1 MHNNIH
7 TELDPF
13 FETIG
18 LLLVS
23 GRVQQAKQDLLD
35 ALSQHV
41 LDAEGFYNKHL
52 MIYDRYVAAF
62 EKYKVADGPQSMLAS
77 QEDDDF
83 ALILLSLLCANR
95 DDMGRLD
102 TLTDSVINTE
112 IIAIYNE
119 LFSTEALPQQVET
132 MDDIIAFWDST
143 TLSQSAKWQLTKLMQ
158 SPKAHVVRIM
168 KQIEENLPAFEQAY
182 DEIKQPIKKL
192 TTMYQ
197 NAVTDKQNEVFSNLV
212 DSFPEASA
220 VYPTLAIPI
229 SMLIISNR
237 CYYGLLTPL
246 VTRNGNSPYQTEQ
259 LLSCLKALSDSS
271 KLSVLRSLKESSKYN
286 LEIAQQLG
294 LTAATMS
301 HHLNALLTCGFV
313 GIKRQG
319 NRIYYYP
326 QTDALR
332 AFITALEQE
341 LL

>member
-1 MHNNIH
+1 MHNLIY

-23 GRVQQAKQDLLD
+23 GRVGQAKQDLLD

-41 LDAEGFYNKHL
+41 LDAEGFYDKHL

-62 EKYKVADGPQSMLAS
+62 EKHKVADEAQSMLAS

-95 DDMGRLD
+95 DEIGRLD
-102 TLTDSVINTE
+102 ALTDSDINAE
-112 IIAIYNE
+112 IIAIYKE
-119 LFSTEALPQQVET
+119 LFSSQSAPQQVET
-132 MDDIIAFWDST
+132 MDDIIAFWDATS
-143 TLSQSAKWQLTKLMQ
+143 LSESAKWQLTKLMQ
-158 SPKAHVVRIM
+158 SPKAHVVRIV
-168 KQIEENLPAFEQAY
+168 KQIEDNRPAFEQAY
-182 DEIKQPIKKL
+182 NEIKRL

-197 NAVTDKQNEVFSNLV
+197 NIVTDKQNEVFNNLV
-212 DSFPEASA
+212 DSFPEARA

-229 SMLIISNR
+229 SILIISNR

-246 VTRNGNSPYQTEQ
+246 VTRNGNAPYQTEQ

-286 LEIAQQLG
+286 MEIAQQLG

-301 HHLNALLTCGFV
+301 HHLNVLLGCGFV

>member
-1 MHNNIH
+1 MQNIIY

-23 GRVQQAKQDLLD
+23 GRVQQAKQDMLS

-41 LDAEGFYNKHL
+41 LDAEGFYDKHL
-52 MIYDRYVAAF
+52 MIYDRYVATF
-62 EKYKVADGPQSMLAS
+62 EKYKVADGSQSMLAS

-95 DDMGRLD
+95 DEIHRLD
-102 TLTDSVINTE
+102 TLTDSDINAE
-112 IIAIYNE
+112 IIEIYKE
-119 LFSTEALPQQVET
+119 LFSSDFLPQQVET
-132 MDDIIAFWDST
+132 MDDIIAFWDATS
-143 TLSQSAKWQLTKLMQ
+143 LSQSTKWQLTKLMQ
-158 SPKAHVVRIM
+158 TPKAHIVRII

-182 DEIKQPIKKL
+182 DEIKQPIKRL

-197 NAVTDKQNEVFSNLV
+197 QSVTDKQNEVFSNLV
-212 DSFPEASA
+212 DSFPEARA
-220 VYPTLAIPI
+220 VYPTLAVPI

-246 VTRNGNSPYQTEQ
+246 VTKNGSSPYQTEQ
-259 LLSCLKALSDSS
+259 LLTCMKALSDSS

-286 LEIAQQLG
+286 MEIAQQLG

-301 HHLNALLTCGFV
+301 HHLNVLLSCGFV

>member
-1 MHNNIH
+1 MHNTIY

-13 FETIG
+13 TETIG

-23 GRVQQAKQDLLD
+23 GRVGQAKQDLLS

-41 LDAEGFYNKHL
+41 LDAEDFYDKHL
-52 MIYDRYVAAF
+52 MIYDRYVATF

-83 ALILLSLLCANR
+83 TLILLSLLCANR
-95 DDMGRLD
+95 DEIGGLNA
-102 TLTDSVINTE
+102 LTDTEINAE
-112 IIAIYNE
+112 IIAIYKE
-119 LFSTEALPQQVET
+119 LFSAQTLTQQVNT
-132 MDDIIAFWDST
+132 MEDIIAFWDATS
-143 TLSQSAKWQLTKLMQ
+143 LSQSAKWQLTKLMQ
-158 SPKAHVVRIM
+158 TPKAHIQRIL
-168 KQIEENLPAFEQAY
+168 KQIEDNRPAFEQAY
-182 DEIKQPIKKL
+182 NEVKQQLKRL
-192 TTMYQ
+192 TVTYRQ
-197 NAVTDKQNEVFSNLV
+197 AVTDKQNDVFSNLV
-212 DSFPEASA
+212 DSFPEVCE

-229 SMLIISNR
+229 SILIITNR

-246 VTRNGNSPYQTEQ
+246 VTKNGNVPYQTEQ
-259 LLSCLKALSDSS
+259 LLTCLKALSDSS
-271 KLSVLRSLKESSKYN
+271 KLTVLRSLKESSKYN
-286 LEIAQQLG
+286 MEIAQQLG

-301 HHLNALLTCGFV
+301 HHLNVLLGCGFV

>member
-1 MHNNIH
+1 MQNIIY

-13 FETIG
+13 IETIG

-23 GRVQQAKQDLLD
+23 GRVGQAKQDLLS

-41 LDAEGFYNKHL
+41 LDAEDFYDKHL
-52 MIYDRYVAAF
+52 TIYDRYVAAF
-62 EKYKVADGPQSMLAS
+62 EKYKVADEPQSMLAS
-77 QEDDDF
+77 QEDEDF

-95 DDMGRLD
+95 DEINGLD
-102 TLTDSVINTE
+102 AITDSDINAE

-119 LFSTEALPQQVET
+119 LFSSEALPQQVET
-132 MDDIIAFWDST
+132 MAQIIAFWDATS
-143 TLSQSAKWQLTKLMQ
+143 LSQSAKWQLTKLMQ
-158 SPKAHVVRIM
+158 TPKAHVVHIV
-168 KQIEENLPAFEQAY
+168 KQIKENRPAFEQAY
-182 DEIKQPIKKL
+182 NEVKQPIKRL
-192 TTMYQ
+192 TATYRQ
-197 NAVTDKQNEVFSNLV
+197 AVTDKQNDVFSNLV
-212 DSFPEASA
+212 DSFPEARA
-220 VYPTLAIPI
+220 VYPTLAIPL

-246 VTRNGNSPYQTEQ
+246 VTRNGNAPYQTEQ
-259 LLSCLKALSDSS
+259 LLTCLKALSDSS

-286 LEIAQQLG
+286 MEIAQQLG

-301 HHLNALLTCGFV
+301 HHLNVLLGCGFV